1 MYRLNR
7 CINRCTFGLG
17 CVNGCRHG
25 CVYGHSGYRLLH
37 SRRRRRRWIRKV
49 PRPGHHRRRHDPRR
63 RTHHTLALVG
73 TLDRIPLKVDVLRDI
88 ADEREDLGDALV
100 CDRERGEEVDDGMCD
115 GGYVREK
122 IEGGWR
128 EYDFKAPPV

>member
-1 MYRLNR
+1 
-7 CINRCTFGLG
+7 
-17 CVNGCRHG
+17 
-25 CVYGHSGYRLLH
+25 
-37 SRRRRRRWIRKV
+37 
-49 PRPGHHRRRHDPRR
+49 
-63 RTHHTLALVG
+63 LALVG